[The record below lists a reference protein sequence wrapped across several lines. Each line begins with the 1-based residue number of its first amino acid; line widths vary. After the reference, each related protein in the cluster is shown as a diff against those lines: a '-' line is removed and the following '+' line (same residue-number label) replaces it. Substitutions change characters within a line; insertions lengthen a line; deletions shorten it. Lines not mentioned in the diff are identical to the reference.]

1 MSECGSAR
9 LGVARRGSARRGM
22 ARVLPVLIPGA
33 ISSERITMKS
43 FDTKPWPLDIERLS
57 KGDYIGPEIIEA
69 WSKKGVKRSHPQFS
83 LVQLEFKTYVEGE
96 LEEMGRNWTLKSEGI
111 GIRILNDAEASAY
124 NHKLQIEHTNRIIR
138 RHHKLR
144 GVQVDNLDGDQKKN
158 HERGIMIS
166 SLLVTSITGVR
177 EKIRLLPSERS
188 TPAIGTPAMV
198 KTTDGVALPPKQ
210 CPKCKRIFTP
220 KTVNQKKCGEC

>member
-1 MSECGSAR
+1 MCGKARHGSAWH
-9 LGVARRGSARRGM
+9 GGAGQGQARA
-22 ARVLPVLIPGA
+22 LPVLIPGA
-33 ISSERITMKS
+33 ISNERNVMKS

-57 KGDYIGPEIIEA
+57 KGDYIGPEIIES

-96 LEEMGRNWTLKSEGI
+96 LEEMGRNWTLKIEGI
-111 GIRILNDAEASAY
+111 GIRILKDAEASAY
-124 NHKLQIEHTNRIIR
+124 NHKLQIEHTNRVIR

-158 HERGIMIS
+158 HERAIMIS

-177 EKIRLLPSERS
+177 QKIRLLPSERS
-188 TPAIGTPAMV
+188 TPAIGAPAMV